1 MDLSNKTTGIGLAA
15 GRPTAKKQSLVELM
29 RDDDQKLIQMK
40 RVSLD
45 LDIDTFKK
53 LKIYALENGFKSTA
67 DVLRNLINQNIK

>member
-15 GRPTAKKQSLVELM
+15 GRPTTKKQLLVELM
-29 RDDDQKLIQMK
+29 RDDNQKLIQMK

-67 DVLRNLINQNIK
+67 DVLRDLINQNIK